1 MTSRSN
7 GSCASTPYAV
17 SRFLSQILTHYLQ
30 ELEKVSPLSP
40 LYGKGL
46 RRLRRLC
53 GRTPNLPA
61 LFEVQETFVEDPPT
75 PICQTG
81 ISDVHR
87 AKNEHRV
94 VALKTI
100 RSHDEVI
107 EMYKRVR
114 TTFSVR

>member
-46 RRLRRLC
+46 RRLRTLC
-53 GRTPNLPA
+53 GRTLNLPA

-100 RSHDEVI
+100 RSHDVVI